1 MMKSVVRSIPQPSR
15 FDVLEKLASLAA
27 GLITREQASSWA
39 SEWLAQDNVPG
50 TEVEV
55 SDFPAW
61 EGLKLLAAADLYGGD
76 RPFLYGEDDFR
87 GWGERLRAA
96 PR

>member
-1 MMKSVVRSIPQPSR
+1 MMKSVVRSIPQPPRS
-15 FDVLEKLASLAA
+15 DVLEKLSSLAT
-27 GLITREQASSWA
+27 GQITREQASSWA

-55 SDFPAW
+55 ADLPAW

-87 GWGERLRAA
+87 SWGEELRAA